1 MEHRSRAELEAG
13 LADVR
18 ASPVAEGRVDLIV
31 RRPAPGE
38 REVVEAAILDPVEG
52 LVGDCWRTRG
62 SSRAP
67 DGAADAGRQV
77 TLMNARAAELV
88 AGTRDRWALAGDQLY
103 VDLDLSES
111 SLVPGRRLEIG
122 TAVVEISPEPHT
134 GCKKFAE
141 RFGRDAA
148 RFVNSPTG
156 RELRLRGANARVVA
170 PGRVRL
176 GDAIRRVPD

>member
-1 MEHRSRAELEAG
+1 MEHRTHADLEAG

-18 ASPVAEGRVDLIV
+18 ASPIDEGRVELVV

-38 REVVEAAILDPVEG
+38 REVVEVATLDPVEG

-62 SSRAP
+62 SSRTP

-77 TLMNARAAELV
+77 TLMNARAADIV

-103 VDLDLSES
+103 VEFDLSEA
-111 SLVPGRRLEIG
+111 SLPAGTRLEVG

-170 PGRVRL
+170 PGRVRV
-176 GDAIRRVPD
+176 GDAIRRLPD